1 MILINFPNASIVE
14 KIQVCHAGYN
24 SHISRKKIYQF
35 KTSFQ
40 DNSMENFIT
49 FVYILTFC
57 LYLYFITFV
66 IKI

>member
-49 FVYILTFC
+49 NN
-57 LYLYFITFV
+57 TFV